1 MTIDEW
7 SARWK
12 PNPDFAGCGNCGL
25 EAYTREHHFV
35 QTWCRGKK
43 MWEAESLCVA
53 CGAFT
58 RREYSDPDFQTPEQ
72 VEAAAWAALRAGRA
86 VEGAASKVSA

>member
-12 PNPDFAGCGNCGL
+12 RNDDYPACANCGGTG
-25 EAYTREHHFV
+25 ATREHHFV

-43 MWEAESLCVA
+43 TWDAESLCVA

-58 RREYSDPDFQTPEQ
+58 RRRYVDPDFRTPEQ
-72 VEAAAWAALRAGRA
+72 VEAAAWAELMKGG
-86 VEGAASKVSA
+86 EGGK

>member
-12 PNPDFAGCGNCGL
+12 RNDDFAQCANCGSTT
-25 EAYTREHHFV
+25 ATREHHFV

-43 MWEAESLCVA
+43 KWDAECLCTA

-58 RREYSDPDFQTPEQ
+58 RRQYADPDFATPEQ
-72 VEAAAWAALRAGRA
+72 VEAAAWAALMQ
-86 VEGAASKVSA
+86 EGGGK